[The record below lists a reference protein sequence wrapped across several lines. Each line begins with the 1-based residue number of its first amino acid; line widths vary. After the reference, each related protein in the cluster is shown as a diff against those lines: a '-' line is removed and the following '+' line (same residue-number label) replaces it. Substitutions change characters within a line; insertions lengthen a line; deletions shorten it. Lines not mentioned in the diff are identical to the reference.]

1 MYRIDEG
8 WEAYYLETEPERRRE
23 IWKDLAKEADD
34 TVTMLRGRLWE
45 RRRLDP
51 KNPKG
56 LADRML
62 WQCVNLAELYSV
74 RLMRRRTAQKE
85 VLEAL
90 HSFGQEEAVACG
102 EAGENAYYYEIRNAA
117 RRYLKTCQNPEYR
130 RALFGLLSSGEKDRK
145 NQMARDVWQ
154 MTEGVAGRFGLEHEM
169 RFWTAAIQDEFITV
183 MPSGRTLLAKFR
195 EGHSS

>member
-34 TVTMLRGRLWE
+34 TVTMLRGMLWE
-45 RRRLDP
+45 RRHLDP

-85 VLEAL
+85 VLERVPLNSIFKAFL
-90 HSFGQEEAVACG
+90 
-102 EAGENAYYYEIRNAA
+102 
-117 RRYLKTCQNPEYR
+117 RRYL
-130 RALFGLLSSGEKDRK
+130 L
-145 NQMARDVWQ
+145 
-154 MTEGVAGRFGLEHEM
+154 
-169 RFWTAAIQDEFITV
+169 
-183 MPSGRTLLAKFR
+183 
-195 EGHSS
+195 